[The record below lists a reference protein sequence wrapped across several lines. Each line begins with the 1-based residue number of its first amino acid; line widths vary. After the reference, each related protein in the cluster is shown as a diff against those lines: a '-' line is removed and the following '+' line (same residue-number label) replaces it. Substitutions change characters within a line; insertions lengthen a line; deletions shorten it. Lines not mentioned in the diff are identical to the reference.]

1 MSFDLN
7 MHVYR
12 LLQNEPFYAAIS
24 RNVNKTAST
33 ALPTAG
39 VRVNK
44 ESKQFEMLYNCSFF
58 EGLTDPEKTDVLR
71 HEFDHLV
78 FEHVTGRLPAEGMT
92 KLWNIATD
100 LAINSH
106 LPNIPKIACIPGEG
120 PFAHLPKGKAAEF
133 YFEELKKMQQEQE
146 GKDKGDDSEGGDS
159 GDPSDGEGGS
169 ADPNGKKG
177 SGGGGLPDTFDDHS
191 GWSEQDGDIDNT
203 TNEIAKERLKEAIKK
218 AAEECSKSN
227 NWGSVSA
234 EDRKRIMDSLQTS
247 VDWRKM
253 LRYFVKVSQR
263 CDKSSTVRRINKRF
277 PRIHAGKKVNRV
289 AKIAIS
295 IDQSGS
301 VSDQMLALFFSEL
314 NNLSSI
320 ATFTVV
326 PFDTRVDDK
335 LVYEWKKGK
344 KHVWER
350 VMCGGT
356 DFNAP
361 TKWVNNSGE
370 FDGHIVLTDMCA
382 PKPIS
387 STVPRMWMTDKENAK
402 NPYFKTNEIIVAVG
416 K

>member
-1 MSFDLN
+1 MAFDLN
-7 MHVYR
+7 LHVYR

-24 RNVNKTAST
+24 RRVNKSSST

-39 VRVNK
+39 VRICK
-44 ESKQFEMLYNCSFF
+44 ETKQFEMLYNPDFF
-58 EGLTDPEKTDVLR
+58 ETLTDPEKAAVLR

-78 FEHVTGRLPAEGMT
+78 FDHVTGRLPAEGMT

-106 LPNIPKIACIPGEG
+106 IADIPKIACIPGVG
-120 PFAHLPKGKAAEF
+120 PFAHLEKGKAAEF
-133 YFEELKKMQQEQE
+133 YFEELKKQQQEKQD
-146 GKDKGDDSEGGDS
+146 KDKGEKGDGEPSDGDS
-159 GDPSDGEGGS
+159 GD
-169 ADPNGKKG
+169 
-177 SGGGGLPDTFDDHS
+177 GLPDTFDSHD
-191 GWSEQDGDIDNT
+191 GWSEQSDDVDNT
-203 TNEIAKERLKEAIKK
+203 DNEIAKERLKEAIKK

-234 EDRKRIMDSLQTS
+234 EQRKKIMESLQTT

-253 LRYFVKVSQR
+253 LRYFIKTSQR

-314 NNLSSI
+314 NSLASI
-320 ATFTVV
+320 ATFTVI
-326 PFDTRVDDK
+326 PFDTEVKDS
-335 LVYEWKKGK
+335 LVYEWKKGQK
-344 KHVWER
+344 KEWNR

-361 TKWVNNSGE
+361 TKWVNKSGE

-382 PKPIS
+382 PKPVPS
-387 STVPRMWMTDKENAK
+387 SVPRMWMTDKENAK
-402 NPYFKTNEIIVAVG
+402 NPYFKTNEIVVAIG